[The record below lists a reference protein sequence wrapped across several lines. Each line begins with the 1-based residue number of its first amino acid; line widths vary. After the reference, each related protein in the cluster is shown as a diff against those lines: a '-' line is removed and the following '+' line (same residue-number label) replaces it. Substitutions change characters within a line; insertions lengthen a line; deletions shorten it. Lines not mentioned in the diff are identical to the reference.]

1 MRSIFTEQY
10 RKLGPQY
17 TVTRQI
23 NQSIQDGTFKAD
35 DVVSI
40 VHEGDTVTVY
50 YRAGK

>member
-1 MRSIFTEQY
+1 MKSIFTEQY
-10 RKLGPQY
+10 RLAGPQY

-23 NQSIQDGTFKAD
+23 NQSIKDGTYKAE

-40 VHEGDTVTVY
+40 VHDGDTVTVY